1 MQPTEIQVQR
11 CLHALETP
19 PDVAPGDFPPYES
32 LREVGLDTVPDS
44 VGDDMPEGLVELLSG
59 SSGVRLQRMADARM
73 RLAAGEQ
80 PTDDDLAARLVG
92 RLVCD
97 RIR

>member
-11 CLHALETP
+11 CLRALEEPHGAGVGTL
-19 PDVAPGDFPPYES
+19 APLEDPED
-32 LREVGLDTVPDS
+32 LLADEVPD
-44 VGDDMPEGLVELLSG
+44 GLIALLTDTPAM
-59 SSGVRLQRMADARM
+59 RLERMADARM
-73 RLAAGEQ
+73 RLAAGDH